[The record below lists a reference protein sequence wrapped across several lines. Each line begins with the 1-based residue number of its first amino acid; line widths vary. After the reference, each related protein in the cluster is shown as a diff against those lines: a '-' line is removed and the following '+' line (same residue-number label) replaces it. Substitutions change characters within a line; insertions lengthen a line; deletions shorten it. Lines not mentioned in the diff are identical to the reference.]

1 MDQVVSSIVSR
12 LGGGSGVDMVKLA
25 ADLAAARFTPQ
36 IAQLEERTETLEARI
51 SAAATLRSQLSQLA
65 SALGERIRA
74 GDLAPEPRIGNPAV
88 ARVSVVPGLSPGGSF
103 QLEVTRLAGGQTL
116 AAPSFAVATDPVGE
130 GTLTLRFGTVSGADF
145 TPDAARA
152 PVEIAV
158 VVGDTLQSLAGKI
171 NAAGSGVT
179 AYVATGTNG
188 AQLVLKGAEG
198 AQNGFVIETTSTA
211 ATPGPAPGDLT
222 YLAWS
227 PASDSG
233 QLRQTAQDAA
243 FNFDTIA
250 MTSLSN
256 RVTGLP
262 GGIEFELAA
271 TNVGNPTRIS
281 FGDRSKQVAGVMGDL
296 VAALNDITAELRES
310 AAPLGGELGNDPGAR
325 RLKAAFAAL
334 SSQVVMPNAAEN
346 EPRTLGDLGLSINRD
361 GSFRLDTARL
371 DDTLAASPAGAAAMF
386 TTGLF
391 GVFATI
397 DNLARATAAVGD
409 PGSLAGSI
417 SRYEAQ
423 IERNQE
429 ALARIAEQQ
438 DAMRERMTKTFV
450 AADQRISLSNSTLD
464 FLRSQIDMWNARSN

>member
-1 MDQVVSSIVSR
+1 MDQSVSSIVSR

-25 ADLAAARFTPQ
+25 EDLAVARFAPQ
-36 IAQLEERTETLEARI
+36 IARLEERSDTLEARI
-51 SAAATLRSQLSQLA
+51 SAASTLRSQLSQLA
-65 SALGERIRA
+65 SALGDRIRT

-88 ARVSVVPGLSPGGSF
+88 ARVSVVPGLSPGGSY
-103 QLEVTRLAGGQTL
+103 QLEVTRLAGSQTL
-116 AAPSFAVATDPVGE
+116 AMSSFGAATDPVGE
-130 GTLTLRFGTVSGADF
+130 GTLTLRFGTVNGASF
-145 TPDAARA
+145 TADGAQA
-152 PVEIAV
+152 PVEIVLTAA
-158 VVGDTLQSLAGKI
+158 DTLQSLAGKI

-179 AYVATGTNG
+179 AYVANGANG

-198 AQNGFVIETTSTA
+198 AQNGFVIEASSA
-211 ATPGPAPGDLT
+211 AAIPSLAPGDLT
-222 YLAWS
+222 YLAWT
-227 PASDSG
+227 PTTDSG

-243 FNFDTIA
+243 FNFDTVA
-250 MTSLSN
+250 MTSASN

-262 GGIEFELAA
+262 GGFALELIA
-271 TNVGNPTRIS
+271 TNAGNPTTIT
-281 FGDRSKQVAGVMGDL
+281 FGDRSKQVAGVMADL
-296 VAALNDITAELRES
+296 VAALNDITAQLRDS

-334 SSQVVMPNAAEN
+334 SSQVIMPNAAEG
-346 EPRTLGDLGLSINRD
+346 EPRTLGDLGLSLNRD

-371 DDTLAASPAGAAAMF
+371 DDTLTADPTGAAAMF

-464 FLRSQIDMWNARSN
+464 FLRSQIDVWNARGN